1 MALEKVGKRVYQY
14 IDDCPEINEN
24 RSGDKILV
32 NTTTGPSLL
41 DFDNLTITLD
51 QCTFKQSIVA
61 LLGDDGNPITDKI
74 GADTINV
81 DNLPVSAITTLSAAV
96 NQLNKNDNTT
106 KDTITEKHNE
116 TVRYF
121 MAKHNSLIDKINEII
136 GVLPEGSGVLPIPEE
151 QKVSESSIADL
162 LLG

>member
-1 MALEKVGKRVYQY
+1 MALEKVGTRVYQY
-14 IDDCPEINEN
+14 INDCPEINEN

-41 DFDNLTITLD
+41 DFDNLTINLD

-74 GADTINV
+74 GAETINV
-81 DNLPVSAITTLSAAV
+81 NNLPVSTITTLSAAV
-96 NQLNKNDNTT
+96 NQLNRNDENIKTV
-106 KDTITEKHNE
+106 ITDKHNA

-136 GVLPEGSGVLPIPEE
+136 SALPEGSSVTPIPED
-151 QKVSESSIADL
+151 QKVSESSITDL
-162 LLG
+162 LIK